1 MSVIRPIPELDD
13 VRAAAEALHARG
25 QAWQGELFGWP
36 AEYNPE
42 SQERPLDSA
51 MTYTPADFCI
61 GESGLWFFSRQW
73 ENGRDAPPSEYLDD
87 RNLIH
92 G

>member
-1 MSVIRPIPELDD
+1 MFARPSCEADFLPRHGLDD
-13 VRAAAEALHARG
+13 SALS
-25 QAWQGELFGWP
+25 ELFGWS

-42 SQERPLDSA
+42 LAEPPIDSRLSF
-51 MTYTPADFCI
+51 TPADFCI

>member
-1 MSVIRPIPELDD
+1 MLVIRPIPELDA
-13 VRAAAEALHARG
+13 VRAAAEELHARG
-25 QAWQGELFGWP
+25 QAWQGELFGWL

-87 RNLIH
+87 RNLIP